1 MLPSLNK
8 GYFFFFSGS
17 LPLYSR
23 KPKATVTLHD
33 QERAPLL
40 QWLDSVTQQNEG
52 KRVEWAKGKE
62 PGVSIEQSSEASEKS
77 VVVGSHRV
85 TKDGMEYLV
94 KGTQEPD
101 SAGMWIPRE
110 NVDLTL
116 VAAYTR
122 RQRASRCST

>member
-1 MLPSLNK
+1 M
-8 GYFFFFSGS
+8 
-17 LPLYSR
+17 
-23 KPKATVTLHD
+23 TLHD
-33 QERAPLL
+33 QESAPLL

-52 KRVEWAKGKE
+52 KRVEWPKGKE
-62 PGVSIEQSSEASEKS
+62 PGVSIETSEASEKS
-77 VVVGSHRV
+77 VVVVSHRV

>member
-1 MLPSLNK
+1 M
-8 GYFFFFSGS
+8 
-17 LPLYSR
+17 
-23 KPKATVTLHD
+23 TLHD

-40 QWLDSVTQQNEG
+40 QWLDSATKQNEDEG
-52 KRVEWAKGKE
+52 VKRAKGKE
-62 PGVSIEQSSEASEKS
+62 PGVSTEQSSEASEKS
-77 VVVGSHRV
+77 VVVVGHRV

-110 NVDLTL
+110 NVDLTF

-122 RQRASRCST
+122 GRRAPRCST